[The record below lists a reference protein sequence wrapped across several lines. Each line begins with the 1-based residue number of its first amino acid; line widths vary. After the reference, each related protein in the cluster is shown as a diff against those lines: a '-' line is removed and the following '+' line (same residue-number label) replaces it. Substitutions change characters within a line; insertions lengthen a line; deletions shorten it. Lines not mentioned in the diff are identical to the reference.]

1 QGNSGSGK
9 SHLLRRLLEESA
21 GMVQQV
27 VIDPEGDFPSLADEF
42 GHVVI
47 DGAAY
52 SPGEIEALA
61 RRIREHRASVVL
73 DLDGLEVEQQI
84 RCAAQFLTALFD
96 APREH
101 WYPALVVV
109 DEAQMFAPAA
119 AGEMAEDTRRM
130 TLAAMTNLMCRGRKR
145 GLAGVVA
152 TQRLAKLAKN
162 VAAEASNFLMGRTFL
177 DIDMIRAADLLGM
190 ERRQAERIRELERGH
205 FLALGPA
212 ITRLPLAVK
221 IGPVKTGHQA
231 RSEGLMALPD
241 TAPADMAALL
251 TTDLAADVAKAPP
264 PPAPPP
270 APPVDE
276 IEDSIA
282 RAEERQ
288 VEPRSEPV
296 DTTAVAT
303 RIAQIISELAQEEG
317 IAFQS
322 ASAQYQTFLTR
333 CRRERLIGPMPDMRV
348 FRRRFAV
355 AGAGL
360 EELDEG
366 LQARI
371 MQLAGA
377 VEEDLLG
384 PFLVIAK
391 AAHAG
396 ETQVD
401 EAELARAYGTSSPGR
416 IRRLLDHLERQGLV
430 VVREDF
436 GGDRTVMVPGLEPL
450 AEG

>member
-1 QGNSGSGK
+1 
-9 SHLLRRLLEESA
+9 
-21 GMVQQV
+21 
-27 VIDPEGDFPSLADEF
+27 
-42 GHVVI
+42 
-47 DGAAY
+47 
-52 SPGEIEALA
+52 
-61 RRIREHRASVVL
+61 
-73 DLDGLEVEQQI
+73 
-84 RCAAQFLTALFD
+84 
-96 APREH
+96 
-101 WYPALVVV
+101 
-109 DEAQMFAPAA
+109 
-119 AGEMAEDTRRM
+119 
-130 TLAAMTNLMCRGRKR
+130 
-145 GLAGVVA
+145 
-152 TQRLAKLAKN
+152 
-162 VAAEASNFLMGRTFL
+162 
-177 DIDMIRAADLLGM
+177 
-190 ERRQAERIRELERGH
+190 
-205 FLALGPA
+205 
-212 ITRLPLAVK
+212 
-221 IGPVKTGHQA
+221 
-231 RSEGLMALPD
+231 
-241 TAPADMAALL
+241 MAALL

-288 VEPRSEPV
+288 VEPRAEPV
-296 DTTAVAT
+296 DTTVVAT

-322 ASAQYQTFLTR
+322 ASAQYQTFLPR
-333 CRRERLIGPMPDMRV
+333 CRRDRLIGPMPDMRA

-360 EELDEG
+360 DALDEG

-436 GGDRTVMVPGLEPL
+436 GGDRTVMVPALEPL
-450 AEG
+450 ADG